1 MDKEAIEEAIEVL
14 EDAGAEMLGET
25 GDENYYSEAI
35 AVLRQAL
42 VDADDTSQERVDE
55 IVKALVLADA
65 LEELD
70 VQFSHTG
77 LCGEAADELRRLHV
91 WEKAYEAVCDERDAI
106 IRDSD
111 KAHALLRW
119 VEKEMRYAGWDIR
132 LNDQH
137 GRTDVYEAIKEF
149 LA

>member
-1 MDKEAIEEAIEVL
+1 MSREAIEEAIEVL
-14 EDAGAEMLGET
+14 EGASAEMLMET
-25 GDENYYSEAI
+25 GDKNYYIEAI

-55 IVKALVLADA
+55 IVKDEHEPVAWANSLVLADA

-77 LCGEAADELRRLHV
+77 LCGEAADELR
-91 WEKAYEAVCDERDAI
+91 
-106 IRDSD
+106 

>member
-1 MDKEAIEEAIEVL
+1 MKQPEAL
-14 EDAGAEMLGET
+14 W
-25 GDENYYSEAI
+25 
-35 AVLRQAL
+35 
-42 VDADDTSQERVDE
+42 
-55 IVKALVLADA
+55 LADA
-65 LEELD
+65 LDDEFT
-70 VQFSHTG
+70 QGRISNYNG
-77 LCGEAADELRRLHV
+77 RKAAAELRRLHV

-119 VEKEMRYAGWDIR
+119 AETEMRYAGWDTR

-149 LA
+149 LS

>member
-1 MDKEAIEEAIEVL
+1 MSQQDSLCPECGLISWSGHRCAAILEGEEH
-14 EDAGAEMLGET
+14 M
-25 GDENYYSEAI
+25 NP
-35 AVLRQAL
+35 QP
-42 VDADDTSQERVDE
+42 
-55 IVKALVLADA
+55 KALVLADA

-91 WEKAYEAVCDERDAI
+91 WEKTYEAVCDERDAI
-106 IRDSD
+106 VKDAD

-119 VEKEMRYAGWDIR
+119 VETEMRYAGWDIR

-149 LA
+149 LS

>member
-14 EDAGAEMLGET
+14 EDASAEMLMET
-25 GDENYYSEAI
+25 GDKNYYIEAI

>member
-25 GDENYYSEAI
+25 GDENYYGEAI
-35 AVLRQAL
+35 AALRQAL
-42 VDADDTSQERVDE
+42 VDADDTSQERVDK